1 MVTYI
6 VDVQYEH
13 GISEA
18 FDNTKVIFKELEG
31 FNHNGNI
38 VAILNNEAKNSKTD
52 TGKSMGFL
60 TQVLASILND
70 YEVPADSLVSRLKE
84 WFDEVTYNKVEK

>member
-6 VDVQYEH
+6 ADVQYEH

-18 FDNTKVIFKELEG
+18 FDSTKVIFKELEG

-38 VAILNNEAKNSKTD
+38 VAVLNNEAQNSKLA
-52 TGKSMGFL
+52 FC
-60 TQVLASILND
+60 VLNILLNIID
-70 YEVPADSLVSRLKE
+70 EHKIQRQELMNYLSA
-84 WFDEVTYNKVEK
+84 WFDKVYFEEA

>member
-6 VDVQYEH
+6 ADVQYEH

-18 FDNTKVIFKELEG
+18 FDSTKVIFKELEG

-38 VAILNNEAKNSKTD
+38 VALLNNEAKNSK
-52 TGKSMGFL
+52 
-60 TQVLASILND
+60 LAFCVINILLNIIDKHKIQRQELMD
-70 YEVPADSLVSRLKE
+70 YLSA
-84 WFDEVTYNKVEK
+84 WFDKVYFEEA

>member
-6 VDVQYEH
+6 ADVQYEH

-31 FNHNGNI
+31 TTHNGNI
-38 VAILNNEAKNSKTD
+38 VALLNNEAQNSK
-52 TGKSMGFL
+52 
-60 TQVLASILND
+60 LAFVTLNILLNIID
-70 YEVPADSLVSRLKE
+70 EHKIQRQELMANLSA
-84 WFDEVTYNKVEK
+84 WFDKVYFEEA

>member
-6 VDVQYEH
+6 ADVQYER

-31 FNHNGNI
+31 FNHKGNV
-38 VAILNNEAKNSKTD
+38 VAILNNEAQNSK
-52 TGKSMGFL
+52 
-60 TQVLASILND
+60 LAFVSLNILLSIIDQHKIQRQELMHHL
-70 YEVPADSLVSRLKE
+70 AL
-84 WFDEVTYNKVEK
+84 WFDKVSFEEA

>member
-1 MVTYI
+1 MSYAVFTLFRPGSDNIKSHNLVIIDEYDENEKYVGKI
-6 VDVQYEH
+6 LAKAYE
-13 GISEA
+13 
-18 FDNTKVIFKELEG
+18 D
-31 FNHNGNI
+31 
-38 VAILNNEAKNSKTD
+38 TD

-84 WFDEVTYNKVEK
+84 WFDEVDYNKVEQ

>member
-6 VDVQYEH
+6 ADVQYEH

-38 VAILNNEAKNSKTD
+38 VALLNNEAKKQQIS
-52 TGKSMGFL
+52 
-60 TQVLASILND
+60 VLCPKYFIK
-70 YEVPADSLVSRLKE
+70 YYRPA
-84 WFDEVTYNKVEK
+84 